1 MTVMNLV
8 NVSYKRPIRRTVAGF
23 TLIELLVVIAI
34 IAILAGMLLP
44 ALSRA
49 KLKATGAACL
59 NNLKQLGLGF
69 VMYADDN
76 NDVMIPTMGST
87 LASGNPAGGYW
98 KGPLT
103 DAGADAD
110 ITANLTIAQA
120 MKLVE
125 NGLVASPLYAYVS
138 GIGSYHCP
146 GDLRTKTLRPGRGW
160 AYDSYS
166 KANGMNGV
174 SCCSGMLSTAGY
186 QTPYRK
192 MTQLHAPAESL
203 VFLEEADPR
212 GFNHGTWL
220 LDVEPAPGWVDP
232 FAVFHGRSSTLSFGD
247 GHAEVRTWVEEST
260 IQAATDSSRGI
271 ESFYW
276 AGGDVSNRDF
286 AWVYQ
291 RYRHQKWAPLGQN

>member
-1 MTVMNLV
+1 M
-8 NVSYKRPIRRTVAGF
+8 KRPATNALKPPPRVLAGF

-34 IAILAGMLLP
+34 LAILAGMLLP
-44 ALSRA
+44 VLGRA
-49 KLKATGAACL
+49 KMKATGAACL

-69 VMYADDN
+69 VMYSDDN
-76 NDVMIPTMGST
+76 HDHIVST
-87 LASGNPAGGYW
+87 YLNPGGFW
-98 KGPLT
+98 KGPLHEN
-103 DAGADAD
+103 GAPAD
-110 ITANLTIAQA
+110 ITARLTVAEA

-125 NGLVASPLYAYVS
+125 NGIVASPLYPYVS
-138 GIGSYHCP
+138 SIGSYHCP
-146 GDLRTKTLRPGRGW
+146 GDLRTRNLRPGHGW

-260 IQAATDSSRGI
+260 LQAATDSSRGI

-286 AWVYQ
+286 VWVYQ
-291 RYRHQKWAPLGQN
+291 RYKHQKWAPLGQN